1 MENTVKKIVAVAPPY
16 PDGQKLDTLVIEYSC
31 EIAMESVDCSKFQV
45 KDRTIEAA
53 YTSTRPER
61 IMASENGRYVILE
74 LNLKDSRAKI
84 IPAPQMGEKGV
95 GRREPTEGVPN
106 LPQQARRE
114 IKERVCQ
121 KEAVRC
127 VDGGEIQPWEAESD
141 TVVQPVINEFQQ
153 FTFEGIPY
161 NLYIPKMAKMAGTT
175 GAEMGQ
181 KYPLVVFLHDAGPN
195 GADVFLT
202 LAQGNGA
209 TSFASGKMQQKYPS
223 FVLAPQIPKEVY
235 LTSDDFTCAGE
246 IETLK
251 RMIDH
256 VVENYPIEKKRIVY
270 TGQSQGC
277 MAGCELNVRYPG
289 YFAASLL
296 VAGPWNPMTV
306 GTNCCHQ
313 KVWIFVSDG
322 DRKACPG
329 MTKVTEELEKNGAK
343 VGRYHWNA
351 KWPADQLNQAVR
363 DALKD
368 DCNIRFTI
376 FDDHSVIPDGEDDNP
391 GTNHMGTWPVV
402 YSIDAVRE
410 WLVSQESTECGPEE
424 QEPEEAVLEELD
436 PKRLGMTGEDYLHGN
451 HGLPQDYQ
459 KCYEYSKRAAQ
470 LGNVRSY
477 TVLGILYRDGCYV
490 EKDISRAMEYFD
502 RATAEGDF
510 KAPRFLGALYE
521 EGDGVRQDYQ
531 EAFYW
536 YQMAAERGD
545 ITAKFLLGRLYERG
559 LGVRRDYRRA
569 MELYLDSGSRGDVI
583 AAPAIEAV
591 ARLYREGLGVQQDE
605 QKARE
610 WQNKYETARSTR
622 LH

>member
-277 MAGCELNVRYPG
+277 M
-289 YFAASLL
+289 
-296 VAGPWNPMTV
+296 
-306 GTNCCHQ
+306 
-313 KVWIFVSDG
+313 
-322 DRKACPG
+322 
-329 MTKVTEELEKNGAK
+329 
-343 VGRYHWNA
+343 
-351 KWPADQLNQAVR
+351 
-363 DALKD
+363 
-368 DCNIRFTI
+368 
-376 FDDHSVIPDGEDDNP
+376 PDVN
-391 GTNHMGTWPVV
+391 
-402 YSIDAVRE
+402 
-410 WLVSQESTECGPEE
+410 
-424 QEPEEAVLEELD
+424 
-436 PKRLGMTGEDYLHGN
+436 
-451 HGLPQDYQ
+451 
-459 KCYEYSKRAAQ
+459 
-470 LGNVRSY
+470 
-477 TVLGILYRDGCYV
+477 
-490 EKDISRAMEYFD
+490 
-502 RATAEGDF
+502 
-510 KAPRFLGALYE
+510 
-521 EGDGVRQDYQ
+521 
-531 EAFYW
+531 
-536 YQMAAERGD
+536 
-545 ITAKFLLGRLYERG
+545 
-559 LGVRRDYRRA
+559 
-569 MELYLDSGSRGDVI
+569 
-583 AAPAIEAV
+583 
-591 ARLYREGLGVQQDE
+591 
-605 QKARE
+605 
-610 WQNKYETARSTR
+610 
-622 LH
+622 